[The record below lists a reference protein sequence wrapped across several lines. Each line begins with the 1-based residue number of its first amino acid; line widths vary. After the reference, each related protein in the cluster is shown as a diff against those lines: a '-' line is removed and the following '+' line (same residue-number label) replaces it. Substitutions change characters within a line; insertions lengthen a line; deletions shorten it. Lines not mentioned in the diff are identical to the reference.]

1 MEHNISEIVEEI
13 VMVDVY
19 PKAEISIVVHVLEA
33 DG

>member
-1 MEHNISEIVEEI
+1 MEHNIGEIIEEI

-19 PKAEISIVVHVLEA
+19 PKAEISVVVHVLEA